1 MPEDPDKAPDILKSL
16 RKDFKLINS
25 LLKEAEERQ
34 DTARAAKFLIRWQA
48 FRTRLLAAEERYA
61 TARRARLASRTS
73 NDDYKAWLKSHS
85 ESNPQAY
92 KNRRGAADRSYNG
105 GFSE

>member
-1 MPEDPDKAPDILKSL
+1 MENPDEVPDILKSL

-34 DTARAAKFLIRWQA
+34 DNERAAKFLVRWQA
-48 FRTRLLAAEERYA
+48 LRTRLLAAEERYD
-61 TARRARLASRTS
+61 TS
-73 NDDYKAWLKSHS
+73 NRNSSDDYKAWLKSQLAP
-85 ESNPQAY
+85 NPRAY

-105 GFSE
+105 CFSE